1 MKLAHRAVVALL
13 GAAALGAAAP
23 AAPARVEPDPVV
35 AGQRVH
41 LGDGGRCGAAGGARA
56 VSTLFGPVALRP
68 GAHGMAAD
76 VRVPERAAPGRH
88 TVTIRCAAG
97 GETFTETLT
106 VRRGRVEGST
116 SRRRPAGW
124 RCWCWPWARRTCSA
138 AAVPSRSPDGPT
150 ADDGRTVDG

>member
-1 MKLAHRAVVALL
+1 MKLGHPAVVALL

-41 LGDGGRCGAAGGARA
+41 LGDGGRCGAGGARA
-56 VSTLFGPVALRP
+56 VSALFGPVALRP
-68 GAHGMAAD
+68 GAHGLAAD

-88 TVTIRCAAG
+88 TVTIRCAPG

-106 VRRGRVEGST
+106 VRRGRVEGVDVPQAAGGLALLVLAGGAAYLL
-116 SRRRPAGW
+116 RRRG
-124 RCWCWPWARRTCSA
+124 A
-138 AAVPSRSPDGPT
+138 AARS
-150 ADDGRTVDG
+150 